1 MISHPTDG
9 IICVSAHASAPTTP
23 PISTSPPAVPST
35 NPLPTS
41 TSSTPP
47 PPHLPS
53 KFDQQLL
60 LHPHIKFPP
69 ALNSPP
75 SPCET
80 PPPLSPA
87 VSFRELRNE
96 FAQLQQNHEHLL
108 QRVARLEDLFLELS
122 KILTADLGGNAHL
135 GYPSNQPAG
144 PAARQTASHTAS

>member
-1 MISHPTDG
+1 MISHTYRWHYM
-9 IICVSAHASAPTTP
+9 CLSHASAPTTP
-23 PISTSPPAVPST
+23 PVSTSPPVVPPT
-35 NPLPTS
+35 NNLPTS
-41 TSSTPP
+41 ISST
-47 PPHLPS
+47 HTHTPS

-96 FAQLQQNHEHLL
+96 FAQLQQNREHLL
-108 QRVARLEDLFLELS
+108 QRVARLEDLFLKFSNNPYSRSRGQCSPELP
-122 KILTADLGGNAHL
+122 IQPTTW
-135 GYPSNQPAG
+135 PSSQPNI
-144 PAARQTASHTAS
+144 QTYS